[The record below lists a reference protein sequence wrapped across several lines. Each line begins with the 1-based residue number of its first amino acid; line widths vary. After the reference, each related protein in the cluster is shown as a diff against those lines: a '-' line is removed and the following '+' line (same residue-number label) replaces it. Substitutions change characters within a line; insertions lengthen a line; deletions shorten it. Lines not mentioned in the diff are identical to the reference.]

1 MPRSLPLVAAQPKL
15 AEIVA
20 GMVPGE
26 EVVLTTAGEPIAVV
40 TRPQRTSWPSQPGTA
55 ADRSL
60 WMATDF
66 DAPLDDFAEH
76 ME

>member
-1 MPRSLPLVAAQPKL
+1 MPRTLPLAAAQPKL

-26 EVVLTTAGEPIAVV
+26 ELVLTADGEPVAVV
-40 TRPQRTSWPSQPGTA
+40 TRAARTSWPSQPGTA
-55 ADRSL
+55 ADRQF
-60 WMATDF
+60 WMAPDF
-66 DAPLDDFAEH
+66 DAPLEDFKEY